1 MLTLVKK
8 LRIKICK
15 NIKIFLHKVVL
26 QIGLKKFLWLEKL
39 KILFYGHMLLMLLI
53 ENKLLELFTKKLAK
67 NKSERV

>member
-8 LRIKICK
+8 LRRKICK

>member
-8 LRIKICK
+8 SRRKICK